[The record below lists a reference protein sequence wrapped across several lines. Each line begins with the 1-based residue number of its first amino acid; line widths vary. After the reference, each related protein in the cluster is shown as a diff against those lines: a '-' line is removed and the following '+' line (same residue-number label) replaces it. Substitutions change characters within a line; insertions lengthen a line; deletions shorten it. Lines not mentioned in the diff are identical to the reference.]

1 MLEWEYPSYENG
13 VLHLKKNLIK
23 RKEGKNR
30 VPQGIYLTLNGL
42 ISLSSEMNG
51 RGFGETGMAQVG

>member
-1 MLEWEYPSYENG
+1 MVLLEWEYPSYENG
-13 VLHLKKNLIK
+13 VLYVKKNLIK

-42 ISLSSEMNG
+42 ISLALV
-51 RGFGETGMAQVG
+51 R